1 MHSNINHFIFNS
13 ILVRINLFKIISCH
27 RRTRHMQIL
36 VRNVSSYIFPLP
48 TSRTILKGN
57 YKMLLDVFHSNM
69 SYRVQS
75 QLGNHFNILKFHLV
89 HPTQILMRKLNF
101 LTLLAKL
108 VACHLIQDKEV
119 SWTCLMNAM
128 IRFIHSGI
136 QINSE
141 NKEGIGKTYSYFLV
155 MQVTRCFS
163 GDQASIFS

>member
-1 MHSNINHFIFNS
+1 
-13 ILVRINLFKIISCH
+13 
-27 RRTRHMQIL
+27 
-36 VRNVSSYIFPLP
+36 
-48 TSRTILKGN
+48 
-57 YKMLLDVFHSNM
+57 
-69 SYRVQS
+69 
-75 QLGNHFNILKFHLV
+75 
-89 HPTQILMRKLNF
+89 MRKLNF

-108 VACHLIQDKEV
+108 VACHLTQDKEV

-141 NKEGIGKTYSYFLV
+141 NKEGIVITYSPSFLV